1 MLNTHRHS
9 PLRFTLDRRVHSSF
23 VILLSSIFMYACS
36 GDSSVSSQDSAV
48 VLEGTVLTSS
58 TKLPISTSTEVFI
71 DHNQNFILD
80 DNETL
85 ASVKPHIGQFTLEIP
100 ALTPAQLESSF
111 LVARNSPVP
120 GQTYYL
126 ASPLAAYVSTNPN
139 GGYTSQSAVISPLTS
154 LVAGEMLSNQQ
165 TLAEATSMVNQIT
178 KNSQPLENYVLSSN
192 NNAAQLAQSVISS
205 WKPAS
210 TDTDLSSLQSS
221 FTNNSDIT
229 KGSLLASHQDSINSS
244 SISFMKPSAVPNGI
258 VNLAG
263 SSFVVVYKQG
273 GAGNPNDHI
282 AANNIRREMEVTGQ
296 EIARKYGGTFKF
308 AYSSAIR
315 GFSLA
320 IPNVKV
326 QDFVD
331 GMQRNPNVDFIE
343 EDFPVHLDAGSQVP
357 LNWGLDR
364 IDQNNLPLNHS
375 YSYTNDGTGVNAY
388 IVDTG
393 LNSNHQE
400 FSGRVNPG
408 FSSIQDDLG
417 TTDCRGHGT
426 HVAGIVGGSTYG
438 VAKNIKITPI
448 KIFDCNGTSSIS
460 GIVAGIDWIIQNGRL
475 PGVINMSIGIS
486 VSHTIDQAVNSA
498 YDAGYVVVAS
508 AGNFAGRACDQS
520 PARASKVI
528 TVGSSDVTDVKSYYS
543 NYGVC
548 VDVFAPGSSI
558 LSSWFSDNT
567 ASKYLNGTSMSSPHV
582 AGVAALILQ
591 SYPNAKPQEI
601 NYAILNASTKNVMV
615 GDLGTDS
622 PNRLLRITNAPDFTP
637 FNQPIYIPPINTPL
651 PPIPPED
658 PPSRKPKID
667 FRIAAIKSISAQ
679 RIKVTKSTWK
689 TNTTITIYASNKGPV
704 HEATVT
710 IKFSVGGANLTCTTN
725 SAGVCS
731 IPSGV
736 ISSSKKST
744 VLTVT
749 GLSGENLGY
758 LAKINKVKTLTIKKP

>member
-9 PLRFTLDRRVHSSF
+9 TLRFTLDRRVHSSF

-111 LVARNSPVP
+111 LVARNTPVQ

-126 ASPLAAYVSTNPN
+126 ASPLAAYVHTNSS

-154 LVAGEMLSNQQ
+154 LVASEMLSNQQ
-165 TLAEATSMVNQIT
+165 TLAEATSIVNQIT
-178 KNSQPLENYVLSSN
+178 KNSQPLENYILSSN
-192 NNAAQLAQSVISS
+192 SNAAQLAQGVISS

-210 TDTDLSSLQSS
+210 TDNDLSSLQSS
-221 FTNNSDIT
+221 FANNSDVT
-229 KGSLLASHQDSINSS
+229 KASLLASNQNSINTSS
-244 SISFMKPSAVPNGI
+244 VSFMKPSAVPNGI
-258 VNLAG
+258 TNLAG

-296 EIARKYGGTFKF
+296 QIARKYGGTFKY

-343 EDFPVHLDAGSQVP
+343 EDFPVNLDAGTQVP

-364 IDQNNLPLNHS
+364 IDQDNLPLNNS
-375 YSYTNDGTGVNAY
+375 YSYINDGTGVNAY
-388 IVDTG
+388 VIDTG
-393 LNSNHQE
+393 LNSNHQD
-400 FSGRVNPG
+400 FTGRVKPG
-408 FSSIQDDLG
+408 FSAIQDNLG
-417 TTDCRGHGT
+417 TTDCKGHGT
-426 HVAGIVGGSTYG
+426 HVAGILGGTTYG
-438 VAKNIKITPI
+438 VAKNVQITPI
-448 KIFDCNGTSSIS
+448 KIFDCYGSSSMS
-460 GIVAGIDWIIQNGRL
+460 GILAGIDWIIQNGSL

-498 YDAGYVVVAS
+498 YEAGYVVVAS

-520 PARASKVI
+520 PARASNVI
-528 TVGSSDVTDVKSYYS
+528 TVGSSDITDTKSYFS

-558 LSSWFSDNT
+558 RSSWFSQNDAYNI
-567 ASKYLNGTSMSSPHV
+567 LNGTSMSSPHV

-601 NYAILNASTKNVMV
+601 NYAILNAANTNMV
-615 GDLGTDS
+615 GSLGTDS
-622 PNRLLRITNAPDFTP
+622 PNRLLRVTNTPDFTP
-637 FNQPIYIPPINTPL
+637 FNQPIYVPPINTPL
-651 PPIPPED
+651 PPAPPKDTVTKKPAIP
-658 PPSRKPKID
+658 
-667 FRIAAIKSISAQ
+667 FRIIAIKSIAAK
-679 RIKVTKSTWK
+679 RIKVSKTTWK
-689 TNTTITIYASNKGPV
+689 TLTTITIYTTNNGPLQ
-704 HEATVT
+704 EATIT
-710 IKFSVGGANLTCTTN
+710 AKFSIGGANLTCTTN
-725 SAGVCS
+725 SAGICS
-731 IPSGV
+731 IPSGI
-736 ISSSKKST
+736 ISNTKKST
-744 VLTVT
+744 VMTIT
-749 GLSGENLGY
+749 GVDGENVGY
-758 LAKINKVKTLTIKKP
+758 LSRVNKVKALTIKKP